1 MSDSTEFINRVR
13 EALDK
18 DIVTG
23 DGHTIFNVE
32 FYAPHFTEA
41 ELTEAGLVQTFESN
55 LNDHKSTIYDN
66 EGQVLRSLTG
76 VYNLNFLYWVARKV
90 GVTKHSDKGGR
101 GSIARDL
108 RSFINEVV
116 NPVKETV

>member
-1 MSDSTEFINRVR
+1 MSDNTEFINRVR

-18 DIVTG
+18 DVVTG

-32 FYAPHFTEA
+32 FYAPHFTEE
-41 ELTEAGLVQTFESN
+41 ELKKAGLVKTFKSN
-55 LNDHKSTIYDN
+55 LGSHKSTIYDN
-66 EGQVLRSLTG
+66 NGKVLKSLKG
-76 VYNLNFLYWVARKV
+76 VYNLDFLYWVARKV
-90 GVTKHSDKGGR
+90 GVTKDSDKGGR

-108 RSFINEVV
+108 TSFINEVV